1 MLLTTLLCKY
11 SHLCEISR
19 RGPSQKKKRGAFRR
33 HNRLVLEKGKGRD
46 VTAAPASE
54 LERLTRKFRPPL
66 IAFFSRRV
74 ASLAEA
80 EDMTQEVF
88 LRLSNAQRGDEE
100 TSAAYIFRI
109 AANLVTD
116 RARHDRVRRNFADA
130 VRSDASA
137 GVDGFDPFRI
147 ASARESISIL
157 WAAIQ
162 ALPEPTQQIF
172 ILYRVENIPKQ
183 TIADNFGIHLRTVD
197 KHISRALVF
206 LARRMERRT

>member
-1 MLLTTLLCKY
+1 M
-11 SHLCEISR
+11 
-19 RGPSQKKKRGAFRR
+19 
-33 HNRLVLEKGKGRD
+33 
-46 VTAAPASE
+46 TAEPVPE

-74 ASLAEA
+74 GSLAEA

-88 LRLSNAQRGDEE
+88 LRLANSHRDSEE
-100 TSAAYIFRI
+100 LSAAYIFRI

-116 RARHDRVRRNFADA
+116 RARRDGTRRNFAGMVKQDA
-130 VRSDASA
+130 GA
-137 GVDGFDPFRI
+137 GIDSLDPFRI
-147 ASARESISIL
+147 VSARESIAVL

-183 TIADNFGIHLRTVD
+183 TIADNFGFHIRTID
-197 KHISRALVF
+197 KHILRALVF
-206 LARRMERRT
+206 LARRMEQRT

>member
-1 MLLTTLLCKY
+1 M
-11 SHLCEISR
+11 
-19 RGPSQKKKRGAFRR
+19 
-33 HNRLVLEKGKGRD
+33 EKEKGRD
-46 VTAAPASE
+46 VTAEPASE

-88 LRLSNAQRGDEE
+88 LRLSNAQRGEEE

-130 VRSDASA
+130 VRSDTGA

-147 ASARESISIL
+147 VSARESISIL

-183 TIADNFGIHLRTVD
+183 TIADNFGFHLRTVD

-206 LARRMERRT
+206 LARRMERRA

>member
-1 MLLTTLLCKY
+1 M
-11 SHLCEISR
+11 
-19 RGPSQKKKRGAFRR
+19 QKPFLPKKGAHFVPRT
-33 HNRLVLEKGKGRD
+33 VLGLRQKNKGRG
-46 VTAAPASE
+46 VTAEPVSE

-88 LRLSNAQRGDEE
+88 LRLLNAQGNSEE

-116 RARHDRVRRNFADA
+116 RSRHDRVRRNFADA
-130 VRSDASA
+130 VRSDGSA
-137 GVDGFDPFRI
+137 GIDGFDPFRI
-147 ASARESISIL
+147 VSARESISVL

-183 TIADNFGIHLRTVD
+183 TIADNFGFHLRTVD

>member
-1 MLLTTLLCKY
+1 
-11 SHLCEISR
+11 
-19 RGPSQKKKRGAFRR
+19 
-33 HNRLVLEKGKGRD
+33 
-46 VTAAPASE
+46 VTAEPASE

-80 EDMTQEVF
+80 EDMTQEIV
-88 LRLSNAQRGDEE
+88 
-100 TSAAYIFRI
+100 
-109 AANLVTD
+109 
-116 RARHDRVRRNFADA
+116 
-130 VRSDASA
+130 
-137 GVDGFDPFRI
+137 
-147 ASARESISIL
+147 SARESISIL

-183 TIADNFGIHLRTVD
+183 TIADNFGFHLRTVD

>member
-1 MLLTTLLCKY
+1 M
-11 SHLCEISR
+11 
-19 RGPSQKKKRGAFRR
+19 
-33 HNRLVLEKGKGRD
+33 
-46 VTAAPASE
+46 TAESVSE

-88 LRLSNAQRGDEE
+88 VRLMRAQATIEE
-100 TSAAYIFRI
+100 ASAAYIFRI
-109 AANLVTD
+109 AANLVRD
-116 RARHDRVRRNFADA
+116 RARHDLVRRNFSDA
-130 VRSDASA
+130 VRHDANA
-137 GVDGFDPFRI
+137 GIDPIDPFRI
-147 ASARESISIL
+147 ASARESISVL

-172 ILYRVENIPKQ
+172 ILYRVEDIPKQ
-183 TIADNFGIHLRTVD
+183 TIADNFGFHLRTVD

-206 LARRMERRT
+206 LSRRMRQQP

>member
-1 MLLTTLLCKY
+1 
-11 SHLCEISR
+11 
-19 RGPSQKKKRGAFRR
+19 
-33 HNRLVLEKGKGRD
+33 V
-46 VTAAPASE
+46 AAESVSE

-88 LRLSNAQRGDEE
+88 VRLMRTQANIEE

-116 RARHDRVRRNFADA
+116 RARHDLVRRHFSDA
-130 VRSDASA
+130 VRSEGGA
-137 GVDGFDPFRI
+137 GIDPLDPFRI
-147 ASARESISIL
+147 ASARESISVL

-172 ILYRVENIPKQ
+172 ILYRVEDIPKQ
-183 TIADNFGIHLRTVD
+183 TIADNFGFHLRTVD

-206 LARRMERRT
+206 ITRRMRLQP

>member
-1 MLLTTLLCKY
+1 MAVLDV
-11 SHLCEISR
+11 EDEEG
-19 RGPSQKKKRGAFRR
+19 RG
-33 HNRLVLEKGKGRD
+33 
-46 VTAAPASE
+46 VTAEPVSE

-88 LRLSNAQRGDEE
+88 LRLLNAQGNSEQ
-100 TSAAYIFRI
+100 TNAAYIFRI

-116 RARHDRVRRNFADA
+116 RARHDRVRRNFADGA
-130 VRSDASA
+130 RSDGSA
-137 GVDGFDPFRI
+137 GIDGFDPFRI
-147 ASARESISIL
+147 ASARESIAIL

-183 TIADNFGIHLRTVD
+183 TIADNFGFHLRTVD
-197 KHISRALVF
+197 KHITRALVF
-206 LARRMERRT
+206 LARRMERRS

>member
-1 MLLTTLLCKY
+1 MK
-11 SHLCEISR
+11 S
-19 RGPSQKKKRGAFRR
+19 
-33 HNRLVLEKGKGRD
+33 V
-46 VTAAPASE
+46 SE

-88 LRLSNAQRGDEE
+88 VRLMRAQATIEE

-109 AANLVTD
+109 AANLVRD
-116 RARHDRVRRNFADA
+116 RARHDLVRRNFADA
-130 VRSDASA
+130 VRSDGTA
-137 GVDGFDPFRI
+137 GIDAFDPFRI
-147 ASARESISIL
+147 TSAREGISVL

-172 ILYRVENIPKQ
+172 ILYRVEDIPKQ
-183 TIADNFGIHLRTVD
+183 TIADNFGFHLRTVD

-206 LARRMERRT
+206 LVRRMGQLT